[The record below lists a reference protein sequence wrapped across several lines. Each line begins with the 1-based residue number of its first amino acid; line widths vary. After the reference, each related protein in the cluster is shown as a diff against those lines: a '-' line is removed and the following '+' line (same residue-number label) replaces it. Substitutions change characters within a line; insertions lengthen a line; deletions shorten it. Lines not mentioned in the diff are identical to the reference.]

1 MSRLKTGGYAPL
13 FDRLEQSVDS
23 EKNGAQWLDIA
34 NLESSVFKELSRI
47 SQTRSRLS
55 FFEFLNKQNLTV
67 LDYGLPDFYGNSVQ
81 NSDSRKNINQILVK
95 AFHFFE
101 PRLKNI
107 TIRYLVDHQNKSEL
121 KFEIMGNLMADEST
135 EPVTFLVSSKDSIEN
150 YKLVESDHV
159 KS

>member
-34 NLESSVFKELSRI
+34 NLESSVFKELNRI

-81 NSDSRKNINQILVK
+81 NSDSRENINQILVK

-107 TIRYLVDHQNKSEL
+107 TIRYLVDNH
-121 KFEIMGNLMADEST
+121 
-135 EPVTFLVSSKDSIEN
+135 
-150 YKLVESDHV
+150 
-159 KS
+159 